1 MDTVKQNH
9 SWNVAISYNN
19 AGEIRGVLPYFKGHN
34 YGTST
39 SIQAL
44 LTAYLGP
51 YLIYPHNISKINSKY
66 SFELKVMKDLISQLP
81 KVSLFQMCLRPELE
95 NWLPFYFADY
105 QQSTK
110 YTYRIHPKEE
120 AQLLSQLKS
129 NTRNEIQKAESVFRI
144 DRTINVD
151 LLFRLNEKTFSRKG
165 QKVPFDKSFLIKLID
180 VLQQHKCV
188 DMYSAFKNEREAAS
202 ILMIH
207 DQKSSYCISIGLDK
221 SVGTGGAV
229 KLLLWQ
235 AIKEASSKGR
245 IFDFEGSMI
254 PEVEPVFRSFGG
266 IMTPYHVIS
275 KCNRWLAAIF
285 NIWKGHN
292 F

>member
-1 MDTVKQNH
+1 M
-9 SWNVAISYNN
+9 
-19 AGEIRGVLPYFKGHN
+19 PYFKGSS
-34 YGTST
+34 YGLSS

-51 YLIYPHNISKINSKY
+51 YLIYPHNIAKVNSRY
-66 SFELKVMKDLISQLP
+66 SFELKVIKDLISQLP
-81 KVSLFQMCLRPELE
+81 KVTLTKMRLRPEME
-95 NWLPFYFADY
+95 NWMPFYFADY

-110 YTYRIHPKEE
+110 YTYRIHPKGE

-129 NTRNEIQKAESVFRI
+129 NTRNEIQKAEAVFRI

-235 AIKEASSKGR
+235 AIKDASSKGR